1 MAEVQHAQ
9 QGAAKESASCQTD
22 PWQEPLST
30 FPSGLL
36 DACNAA
42 ASEQQLRQQLAKVR
56 SLGSCHAAGVMWL
69 LCQGATAYH
78 DDAQGQRARLRS

>member
-1 MAEVQHAQ
+1 MQQVAEVQHAP
-9 QGAAKESASCQTD
+9 QGLAKESASCQTD

-36 DACNAA
+36 DACDAA

-56 SLGSCHAAGVMWL
+56 SVRSRYAAGVM
-69 LCQGATAYH
+69 
-78 DDAQGQRARLRS
+78 